1 MTSKGFA
8 QLIGWVFLAVG
19 ILGFFPVFRTAPLA
33 GDVPNLAFDGGFGY
47 LLGLFAINW
56 LHNVV
61 HMGVGIA
68 GITSARNVV
77 HAQAFARGLTWLYG
91 ALAIMGL
98 FPMLN
103 VTFGLIPL
111 FGHDIWLHA
120 GTAALA
126 AYFGYG
132 RRSEVTETDKDYRQ
146 AA

>member
-1 MTSKGFA
+1 MTSNGFA
-8 QLIGWVFLAVG
+8 QLIGWAFFAVG
-19 ILGFFPVFRTAPLA
+19 ILGFFPAFRTSPLA
-33 GDVPNLAFDGGFGY
+33 GDASNLAFDGGFGY

-61 HMGVGIA
+61 HVGVGIA
-68 GITSARNVV
+68 GIASARNVV

-120 GTAALA
+120 GTAAVA

-132 RRSEVTETDKDYRQ
+132 RRSEVTEADKEHRQ

>member
-19 ILGFFPVFRTAPLA
+19 IVGFVPALRTAPPGLDA
-33 GDVPNLAFDGGFGY
+33 PNLEVDGGFGY

-61 HMGVGIA
+61 HIGVGIA
-68 GITSARNVV
+68 GIASARNALQ
-77 HAQAFARGLTWLYG
+77 AQSFARALTWLYG
-91 ALAIMGL
+91 TLAIMGL

-103 VTFGLIPL
+103 VTFGLVPL
-111 FGHDIWLHA
+111 FGHNIWLHA

-132 RRSEVTETDKDYRQ
+132 RRSEVMEAGKEHRQ